1 MADIPVREVFLVDVH
16 TAVHVFFKCYLYY
29 NLEFVKTFSCFN
41 IVILI
46 VRAIAVRTVTH
57 MIINS
62 MMERRAKMKTAVQS
76 IAQVPQ
82 HPQIRRKEN
91 TVTAVTVSSSAMA
104 E

>member
-1 MADIPVREVFLVDVH
+1 
-16 TAVHVFFKCYLYY
+16 
-29 NLEFVKTFSCFN
+29 
-41 IVILI
+41 VILI
-46 VRAIAVRTVTH
+46 VRAIAARTVTL

-82 HPQIRRKEN
+82 HPQTRRKEN
-91 TVTAVTVSSSAMA
+91 TVTVVTVSSSAMA

>member
-1 MADIPVREVFLVDVH
+1 M
-16 TAVHVFFKCYLYY
+16 
-29 NLEFVKTFSCFN
+29 
-41 IVILI
+41 ILI

-76 IAQVPQ
+76 IAPVPQ

-91 TVTAVTVSSSAMA
+91 TVTAVTVSSSAM
-104 E
+104 EE